1 MEKKMEKKDNGDVV
15 IDKTTIEIAKDMLV
29 ATGVIFVLT
38 RVVQGLFLIQINHKH
53 E

>member
-1 MEKKMEKKDNGDVV
+1 MEKKDNGDVV
-15 IDKTTIEIAKDMLV
+15 IDKTTIDIAKELLV
-29 ATGVIFVLT
+29 AAGLVFVLT